1 MVLNIFKTDS
11 SWNIKNVQSNGLR
24 EKHINE
30 VCFKNPENLY
40 VLVRNY
46 RINTSSIIILMS
58 GISYFNV
65 FVK

>member
-11 SWNIKNVQSNGLR
+11 SWNIKNVQSNDLR

-46 RINTSSIIILMS
+46 RINISSIIILMS